1 MADERKIT
9 IEVSVDKQLQ
19 EAEER
24 LTSLQEQLKASQKA
38 VENYTKIIP
47 MSLRRDEVTRR
58 QAEKVVKEHRA
69 STKTE
74 SWTKTYPKGK
84 GDPDNVLFQRGNDE
98 KIIKLRELE
107 KKAAEVRRQVEE
119 QEKQVEALRKQREK
133 ELRASLGNKGASI
146 KLAQEREAASVQ
158 RRDSSLQK
166 RTQAERSK
174 NEAKSSVDRASE
186 KLQSTKRGKE
196 LLKRWMGYR
205 KEIQKR
211 KSLLK
216 SAKTEE
222 EKKKIREL
230 ISLTEQSKIELEEE
244 SSELSELVIAL
255 KDLKK
260 VEAEYK
266 TADEEYQRAAE
277 EARAASEEVKR
288 IISEKPVSIGS
299 AKKATP
305 SMLHVRGVVATSQ
318 NRGNGAAKRYQD
330 RQKAD
335 RALRLSWSDEGK
347 KKREAFRKG
356 IEKKYAEIQKA
367 IEGGRAPEK
376 ALEELQSYIAEQA
389 ESFSEQELSALMS
402 EDFILPLRGQLDKS
416 WDPVKKRW
424 RHNYQYL
431 DKHGKVSSE
440 LEKKFGKVYS
450 ITQLESLL
458 TGKFDEDIDAQLEK
472 YEQEYQENGFIAN
485 EADYKRLK
493 RIRASSQYGTVF
505 HQFAEDMAKEG
516 LDISDQALV
525 VHRLHQLQEQEKNSG
540 IVYSK
545 RNTSQFFTENG
556 DLKEGS
562 VAGLIRLLAGY
573 KEYME
578 NQGFGNLI
586 GSEIPVMGSIMTP
599 LGRRTIAATM
609 DQLYLAGNSFNV
621 GDLKTTYGVP
631 GEASFQL
638 SGIVHLLRAMGLPVT
653 QQGVIHASKNRGSV
667 ERYEFQRYNLEDWL
681 RLVQKG
687 VRIAEGDIPEDQKRV
702 LQQQNY
708 EKMRRMFSGRVRKQK
723 MQGKNGS
730 EWTDTLFNGLTIRE
744 MMSYGTAEE
753 KAARLQATY
762 DTLDEEQKKEFD
774 RQLYKKQKG
783 KYEEQWEEVR
793 KLVRT
798 NRSMMLAGELPSS
811 TSFGTGTFQIDGRNI
826 SAATLGGGYI
836 GDWFKIIQEAG
847 ERAVIEARAKAK
859 KEGGSLSAEDT
870 SSARNAGMR
879 KAADGLLRII
889 DDKIS
894 AIEDGRGTSWADAA
908 EEATAIRFLNSALNR
923 GDYTKNAR
931 DVEISNLLGAMVN
944 ERSHKGIANWLYE
957 QEYGD
962 IGGGAQT
969 TSREVQA
976 VRKKTREDYNKG
988 EVVLRKEL
996 SSLLDADGK
1005 FSVQSFISMLTQA
1018 AQATEG
1024 GTGSILDQEEIKKAT
1039 YGIFNIFQNFAGVMR
1054 EAFASIGRE
1063 AEIGED
1069 GMPEYFDNSVDILD
1083 TIQNFFLRVRQMF
1096 QSAGLSKEDTDS
1108 LVKKLDSTFSL
1119 DEKDWKVITQQ
1130 TSFRFTRMVAL
1141 ADYYDKV
1148 FEPGFQEVNKRLKAQ
1163 GERELTKEEYMRRAL
1178 TPEQWAQYQD
1188 SRALEKMWKDSRASG
1203 EDINTFMSRVASL
1216 SSTGE
1221 NHSREWV
1228 SFIRQLQ
1235 VAQAIAPEDFGRR
1248 MGQTGIIGNQLFD
1261 KKGEYDYSRQF
1272 ATNERNFGAARL
1284 LAGEP
1289 LDNLS
1294 YREGAADTT
1303 SEAALRIAQVDQI
1316 IAKKAQE
1323 VINAQETL
1331 AQAEEILEKYSS
1343 GIDPWTGEKISPLL
1357 NFEQLL
1363 KGAVESARAVYG
1375 KAVSDKARLESAK
1388 TNYEAVRAAR
1398 MEAGGGKRLEESEWF
1413 YSEYQKILEK
1423 RYRLKERVAS
1433 INRYGDLE
1441 HKDLVGRLQRESGED
1456 SFVSVDD
1463 AVAHRSNAELEKIN
1477 KQLRDL
1483 EDQERKL
1490 FAERKEGPLGSGYDE
1505 AFREYIL
1512 AQAAIRNDAAGG
1524 PQGDFFVHEQL
1535 IDEEIVKTVEAERER
1550 LARQEENARKKKE
1563 QERIAEETKRKKAAM
1578 QNALNGTQLLLP
1590 EKAGEDGRVKTW
1602 KAEAEVLPPP
1612 EPASAPVPHK
1622 RRKKSSVPRE
1632 WDFDE
1637 TRGDF
1642 FYKKKDG
1649 SFGGQK
1655 VSRKL
1660 LSEDQLGRVGK
1671 IAPPAGGS
1679 GGGAGGTISGG
1690 NVTISGGNITVKG
1703 SPVKVYGKPVEVRS
1717 STETNVDA
1725 KGDTTINVSGPVT
1738 MNDAGGGS
1746 PTTISLTGNVQ
1757 ILGFSAKVTGGE
1769 GERSSKGLK
1778 PKAEKPSE
1786 SSSEVR
1792 ADSSASTTAP
1802 DASASGTEGE
1812 KNNSI
1817 SSIGKLIRELDQLER
1832 SIQKFNF
1839 RIDNAEGRGTD
1850 EDQEIADRLKG
1861 ARADLEARRDAV
1873 MAEYEAE
1880 YSGLTTEAQGK
1891 ADKLF
1896 ADSKARRDASAESV
1910 RLTESTKAE
1919 EDQLKRYERLLQE
1932 RLQIEQKITSNLQ
1945 KRATSQN
1952 RNEIEHLDNALSLEQ
1967 QRLATLTAEGDQIRK
1982 NLKASGRGA
1991 AVDAADMAYAE
2002 RSEML
2007 KAETATNMHGAR
2019 NIWDIL
2025 GYDIQRSFNMIFD
2038 YGLAYRAIS
2047 GIRTAFQGVL
2057 QDIHEFDKAIT
2068 NLRIVTGDTKE
2079 ETEDLMRSYNK
2090 MADQLGVTTS
2100 AIADASNEW
2109 LRQGYSID
2117 ETNDLI
2123 EASIQLSK
2131 LGGTTAADATEK
2143 LTSALKG
2150 FKMEAAEVGDI
2161 VDKLVALDMDFA
2173 TTASNI
2179 GEALSRVS
2187 AVARQAGMDLNETA
2201 AAVTVVMD
2209 ATQADAGSVGTAF
2222 RTIMTRYMNVKAGQ
2236 FTDLETGEAD
2246 KALNDT
2252 EKVLKTLGISIRDS
2266 KMEFRDFSDVLDE
2279 LADKWI
2285 TLSSVEK
2292 SAVAVSLAGTRQ
2304 QNMFFNLM
2312 DNYDKYQEAI
2322 ETSADSAGTA
2332 EEKYEAYSE
2341 SIEYQ
2346 VERLTAAWEGFAQKL
2361 KANPV
2366 IVWLTEQAANLVE
2379 YLPNI
2384 IRMFVTLFTTINA
2397 YKIPTAFKNFFGMF
2411 TTPGKYGGKGT
2422 ASIFTSAGQAQRA
2435 AKKQREWNQQHG
2447 IASDVDRPFQTLES
2461 VGMQGNKIAR
2471 EGNKK
2476 LGFIQSVVAKIA
2488 NKFGVKTTA
2497 GEMASGVGSS
2507 GNSAES
2513 TAPGSAAS
2521 VAATAPITK
2530 NQARANAYA
2539 WSLARGTQP
2548 GVGSFKSR
2556 FGMSFFGPD
2565 APKSGI
2571 SQEEAKTIKAAL
2583 EYYRTGRTN
2592 DKEFNSLRKDSD
2604 LRLLDNGYYA
2614 TDENVG
2620 GVRYRILHSTK
2631 PKTQEDRM
2639 KEFSPYMSIFAAQD
2653 QDNIN
2658 RGRLIYKG
2666 SKYRFNKKT
2675 GEFEQVRDANG
2686 NRTFYNPVIDQ
2697 DTQGALAQARVN
2709 QQAIKKQKILGGTAA
2724 GLASGFSTAM
2734 TTEGSA
2740 GDKALAGILTGGLS
2754 TALSLT
2760 PLGPLGGMIGQVV
2773 GDLLGSVLLT
2783 IIHQDE
2789 IARQERVENSKAYL
2803 EALQGLSSTMEEVG
2817 DNITKGLEN
2826 WTAEDYE
2833 AQQEYVKEIKST
2845 LYAFDDSS
2853 TENVDEA
2860 ENSKELREAFAE
2872 ELQKL
2877 PEEIQKLITGDSE
2890 KVSSSYSDI
2899 SSALDI
2905 LASGGEGA
2913 EEINA
2918 AMMAAQYRQQAQA
2931 LWGSQEEERY
2941 QAIQQMSDNFAGYS
2955 LLSTLERVKDTEEYA
2970 AATEEE
2976 IQKFEEL
2983 QSFYENLS
2991 GDAVNAYESAQATLD
3006 QLDEEV
3012 ARNEMMSAFYSSGV
3026 ASMSSLDIGEASLE
3040 GTRLKIL
3047 KDWAKI
3053 DETIVGQDGT
3063 FTQDAIDM
3071 VNDFLR
3077 TQENFSSLFES
3088 ANLTFGEVF
3097 DANNA
3102 EKRNN
3107 IVIALQKAG
3116 YSVSNFQDV
3125 LDLASKNSE
3134 ESSNAMA
3141 IAAELLGTTVDKVID
3156 DLFNLDA
3163 SNRQSFAAAFG
3174 TSTQFI
3180 EENLGALQNLKLEDI
3195 INGLDGLNSR
3205 YEDIASIFDDI
3216 ASDLTISQANLD
3228 KIMEKYSFLM
3238 YGEDEEGNVTFSQE
3252 NILQN
3257 IVDMVVGKGSEA
3269 SLAYASGIINEA
3281 NNSTDAFEALRKKY
3295 KDNWSLLFD
3304 EDLTEEELQMLN
3316 SEDATMSTIM
3326 NSSLFQKMGDTA
3338 YKEWGKIVSQ
3348 LVGESEYMTIL
3359 QESVYEYGSRLAQ
3372 KEIDNLESIK
3382 DNLDAINET
3391 RQKELD
3397 LIKAKDKLENAKNEK
3412 QLVYRSGIG
3421 WTFESDQPAIQEA
3434 KEELDNLETE
3444 QQQDDIQYLIDQLTK
3459 AQDRLE
3465 GADTEEQLR
3474 GFKEAFE
3481 SWSTEVAEDI
3491 GKIDTDDVTS
3501 AINSMLTWFQGN
3513 FAAEDVKDLVQ
3524 NMTGNEMNDGQKEK
3538 LKEQATNVAKAY
3550 QELKAAEANVESAP
3564 ESTVQKQKAIEEYNS
3579 KLEAFNTTVSQA
3591 KNSLAAEDF
3600 SAVLGEAETSL
3611 SEKEKADLASIYTG
3625 ETHINFMD
3633 ALDNLKYIVKGSY
3646 NKDETNMN
3654 NENKIRYAA
3663 MTFTNKAL
3671 PEDQYKWFYEAK
3683 DRNWILKYGNDS
3695 NPYGGQ
3701 WERMDVVGPDVDSP
3715 GDLISLA
3722 KELGEY
3728 TIFASMDWGDEFA
3741 YYKDGKLYLIR
3752 DPRGWDKFS
3761 GNQGGQ
3767 VSYDKDKGHWENQG
3781 YNFAGNV
3788 PQNASGT
3795 KSFRG
3800 GLSYV
3805 NEAGLEGIIT
3815 PQGTLT
3821 ALPSK
3826 TGIVPA
3832 DLTSNLYHLAE
3843 VAPNLIKTLDSA
3855 SIRYPESGSTT
3866 NTTDNSTNVQ
3876 NLYASFQATED
3887 FDFDKFLVDVRGVIN
3902 NTRHTA

>member
-1 MADERKIT
+1 MANERKIT
-9 IEVSVDKQLQ
+9 IEVSVDKKLQ

-24 LTSLQEQLKASQKA
+24 LTSLQEQLKASQKT
-38 VENYTKIIP
+38 VENYTKTIP

-58 QAEKVVKEHRA
+58 QAEKIVREHKA

-84 GDPDNVLFQRGNDE
+84 GDPDNALFQRGNDE

-107 KKAAEVRRQVEE
+107 KEATKIQRQVEE

-133 ELRASLGNKGASI
+133 ELRVSLGNRGANI
-146 KLAQEREAASVQ
+146 QLARERESTSIQ

-166 RTQAERSK
+166 RTQVERSK

-186 KLQSTKRGKE
+186 KLQSTRRGKE
-196 LLKRWMGYR
+196 LLKQWMDYR
-205 KEIQKR
+205 KEIQER

-230 ISLTEQSKIELEEE
+230 INLTEQSKKELEKE

-255 KDLKK
+255 QGLKK

-266 TADEEYQRAAE
+266 TADKEYQRAAE

-288 IISEKPVSIGS
+288 ITSEKPVSIGP

-305 SMLHVRGVVATSQ
+305 SMLYARGVVATSQ

-330 RQKAD
+330 RQKAN
-335 RALRLSWSDEGK
+335 RALRLSRSDEGK
-347 KKREAFRKG
+347 KKREAFRKR
-356 IEKKYAEIQKA
+356 IDEKYKEIQKA
-367 IEGGRAPEK
+367 IDGGRAPEK
-376 ALEELQSYIAEQA
+376 VLEELQSYIAEQV
-389 ESFSEQELSALMS
+389 EGFSEQELSSLMS

-431 DKHGKVSSE
+431 DKHGKVSPK

-472 YEQEYQENGFIAN
+472 YEQEYQKNGMVAN
-485 EADYKRLK
+485 KEDYDRLK

-505 HQFAEDMAKEG
+505 HQFAEDMGKEG
-516 LDISDQALV
+516 LDIGDQALV
-525 VHRLHQLQEQEKNSG
+525 LHRLQQMREQEVKSG
-540 IVYSK
+540 ISYSK
-545 RNTSQFFTENG
+545 QNTSQFFTEKG
-556 DLKEGS
+556 EIKEGK
-562 VAGLIRLLAGY
+562 VKELIRLLSNY
-573 KEYME
+573 KDYME

-638 SGIVHLLRAMGLPVT
+638 SGIAHLLGAMGLPIA
-653 QQGVIHASKNRGSV
+653 QQGVIHASKRRGSV
-667 ERYEFQRYNLEDWL
+667 EKYDFQRYNLEDWL
-681 RLVQKG
+681 RLVREG
-687 VRIAEGDIPEDQKRV
+687 VRIAEGDIPENQKGA
-702 LQQQNY
+702 LQQRNY
-708 EKMRRMFSGRVRKQK
+708 EEMRRKFSGKVRKQK
-723 MQGKNGS
+723 TQSENGS
-730 EWTDTLFNGLTIRE
+730 EWIDTLFNGLTIKE
-744 MMSYGTAEE
+744 MMGYGTAEE

-762 DTLDEEQKKEFD
+762 DTLNEEQKKEFD
-774 RQLYKKQKG
+774 RLLYKKQKG

-793 KLVRT
+793 KLVKT

-836 GDWFKIIQEAG
+836 GDWFRIIQEAG

-859 KEGGSLSAEDT
+859 KEGGSLSAEGT
-870 SSARNAGMR
+870 NSARNAGMR

-931 DVEISNLLGAMVN
+931 DVEISNLLGAIVDK
-944 ERSHKGIANWLYE
+944 RSHKGIANWLYE

-969 TSREVQA
+969 TSREAQA
-976 VRKKTREDYNKG
+976 VRKKTRENYNKG
-988 EVVLRKEL
+988 EVALRKEL

-1005 FSVQSFISMLTQA
+1005 FSVQSFISTLTRA
-1018 AQATEG
+1018 SQATEG

-1054 EAFASIGRE
+1054 EAFASMGRE

-1148 FEPGFQEVNKRLKAQ
+1148 FEPGFQEVNKRLKVQ

-1228 SFIRQLQ
+1228 SFIRRLQ
-1235 VAQAIAPEDFGRR
+1235 VAQTIAPEDFGRR

-1261 KKGEYDYSRQF
+1261 KKGGYDYSRQF

-1331 AQAEEILEKYSS
+1331 ARAEENLEKYKN
-1343 GIDPWTGEKISPLL
+1343 GIDPWTGEKTSVLPRVA
-1357 NFEQLL
+1357 EQLE
-1363 KGAVESARAVYG
+1363 KAVESARDTYG

-1388 TNYEAVRAAR
+1388 TNYEAVRVAR
-1398 MEAGGGKRLEESEWF
+1398 IEAGGGNRLEESEGF
-1413 YSEYQKILEK
+1413 YSEYQKILEN
-1423 RYRLKERVAS
+1423 RYRLRERVAS
-1433 INRYGDLE
+1433 INQYGDLE
-1441 HKDLVGRLQRESGED
+1441 HKDLIGRLQGESGED

-1463 AVAHRSNAELEKIN
+1463 AVAHRSNAEVEKIN

-1490 FAERKEGPLGSGYDE
+1490 FAGRKEGPLGSGYDK
-1505 AFREYIL
+1505 AFREYVL

-1535 IDEEIVKTVEAERER
+1535 IDEEIVKTAEAERER
-1550 LARQEENARKKKE
+1550 LARQEENARKKAE

-1590 EKAGEDGRVKTW
+1590 EKAGEDGRAKTW

-1612 EPASAPVPHK
+1612 ESAPAPVPPE
-1622 RRKKSSVPRE
+1622 RRKKPSVPRE

-1660 LSEDQLGRVGK
+1660 LNEDQLGRVGK
-1671 IAPPAGGS
+1671 IAPPTGGS
-1679 GGGAGGTISGG
+1679 GGGTGGTISGG

-1703 SPVKVYGKPVEVRS
+1703 SPVKVYGKPVEVRN

-1725 KGDTTINVSGPVT
+1725 KGDTTINVSGPIT

-1757 ILGFSAKVTGGE
+1757 ILGFSAEVTGGE
-1769 GERSSKGLK
+1769 GKRSSGRSRRKEGTS
-1778 PKAEKPSE
+1778 AEG
-1786 SSSEVR
+1786 SSDVTTD
-1792 ADSSASTTAP
+1792 DSSASTMTP
-1802 DASASGTEGE
+1802 DTSTSGKEGE

-1817 SSIGKLIRELDQLER
+1817 SSIGRLIRELDQLER

-1873 MAEYEAE
+1873 MAEYEVE

-1891 ADKLF
+1891 ADKLL

-1952 RNEIEHLDNALSLEQ
+1952 RNEIEHLDNALSLER

-2007 KAETATNMHGAR
+2007 KAETSTNMHGAR

-2047 GIRTAFQGVL
+2047 GIRMAFQGVL
-2057 QDIHEFDKAIT
+2057 QDINEFDKAIT

-2109 LRQGYSID
+2109 LRQGYSIN

-2143 LTSALKG
+2143 LTAVLKG
-2150 FKMEAAEVGDI
+2150 FKMEASEVSDI
-2161 VDKLVALDMDFA
+2161 VDRLVSLDMDFA

-2209 ATQADAGSVGTAF
+2209 ATQSDAGSVGTAF

-2236 FTDLETGEAD
+2236 FTDLETGETD
-2246 KALNDT
+2246 ESLNDT

-2279 LADKWI
+2279 LADKWV

-2332 EEKYEAYSE
+2332 EEKYKAYSE

-2366 IVWLTEQAANLVE
+2366 IIWLTEQAANLVE

-2397 YKIPTAFKNFFGMF
+2397 YKIPTALQNFFGMF
-2411 TTPGKYGGKGT
+2411 TAPTKYGGKGT
-2422 ASIFTSAGQAQRA
+2422 ASIFTNAGQAQRA
-2435 AKKQREWNQQHG
+2435 VKKQGEWNQQHG
-2447 IASDVDRPFQTLES
+2447 IASDANRPFQTLEN
-2461 VGMQGNKIAR
+2461 VNIQGNKISE
-2471 EGNKK
+2471 EGNRK
-2476 LGFIQSVVAKIA
+2476 LGFIQSIVAKIA
-2488 NKFGVKTTA
+2488 NKFGVQTTA
-2497 GEMASGVGSS
+2497 GEAMSGAGGS
-2507 GNSAES
+2507 GNSS
-2513 TAPGSAAS
+2513 QSKAPGGAAS
-2521 VAATAPITK
+2521 VVASIPVAQ
-2530 NQARANAYA
+2530 NQKRANAYA
-2539 WSLARGTQP
+2539 WSLARGTGAGIP
-2548 GVGSFKSR
+2548 NLKSK

-2565 APKSGI
+2565 ALLSGI
-2571 SQEEAKTIKAAL
+2571 SQEESQKIKNAL
-2583 EYYRTGRTN
+2583 GYYRTGKVSDPN
-2592 DKEFNSLRKDSD
+2592 FNNVTDVHMTKSGKWSFKDASGK
-2604 LRLLDNGYYA
+2604 R
-2614 TDENVG
+2614 
-2620 GVRYRILHSTK
+2620 RYSTK
-2631 PKTQEDRM
+2631 KPTTAEDYY
-2639 KEFSPYMSIFAAQD
+2639 SPYLDVFAGQD
-2653 QDNIN
+2653 QENIN

-2666 SKYRFNKKT
+2666 QGYEYDKKSGNFFAYERDKKGRKYRIYRPVDDETRAALTQAKINKS
-2675 GEFEQVRDANG
+2675 
-2686 NRTFYNPVIDQ
+2686 
-2697 DTQGALAQARVN
+2697 
-2709 QQAIKKQKILGGTAA
+2709 AITKQKVVGGAAA
-2724 GLASGFSTAM
+2724 GLMAGLSTAM

-2740 GDKALAGILTGGLS
+2740 GDKAIAGLITGGLS
-2754 TALSLT
+2754 AAGMAIG
-2760 PLGPLGGMIGQVV
+2760 GPIGGMIGQVI
-2773 GDLLGSVLLT
+2773 GD
-2783 IIHQDE
+2783 IIGPLILDWIHADE
-2789 IARQERVENSKAYL
+2789 IARKERVENSKAYL
-2803 EALQGLSSTMEEVG
+2803 EALQGLSSTMEKVG

-2833 AQQEYVKEIKST
+2833 AQQEHVKEIKST

-2853 TENVDEA
+2853 TENVNEA
-2860 ENSKELREAFAE
+2860 ANAKELREAFAE

-2877 PEEIQKLITGDSE
+2877 PVEIQKLITGDFE
-2890 KVSSSYSDI
+2890 KVSSSYADI

-2918 AMMAAQYRQQAQA
+2918 ALMAAQYRQQAQA

-2941 QAIQQMSDNFAGYS
+2941 QAIQQMSDNYVYHGI
-2955 LLSTLERVKDTEEYA
+2955 LSHREEFENSDEYKALTEKEKEEYYK
-2970 AATEEE
+2970 TT
-2976 IQKFEEL
+2976 
-2983 QSFYENLS
+2983 NLYKTFF
-2991 GDAVNAYESAQATLD
+2991 GNKANEYESAQAVLD

-3012 ARNEMMSAFYSSGV
+3012 AQNNMMSAFYSSGV
-3026 ASMSSLDIGEASLE
+3026 SQMSSLDIGEASLE

-3047 KDWAKI
+3047 KDWAEI
-3053 DETIVGQDGT
+3053 DKSIVNHDGT

-3077 TQENFSSLFES
+3077 TQENFSSLFDS
-3088 ANLTFGEVF
+3088 SNLTFGEVF
-3097 DANNA
+3097 DVNN
-3102 EKRNN
+3102 ETKRDS
-3107 IVIALQKAG
+3107 VVAALQEAG
-3116 YSVSNFQDV
+3116 VKGVYDFQDV
-3125 LDLASKNSE
+3125 LDLASKNTE
-3134 ESSNAMA
+3134 ESAEAMK
-3141 IAAELLGTTVDKVID
+3141 IAAKTLGVGVDEVVD
-3156 DLFNLDA
+3156 DLFNLEA

-3216 ASDLTISQANLD
+3216 ASDLTLTQESLD
-3228 KIMEKYSFLM
+3228 TIMENYSFLM
-3238 YGEDEEGNVTFSQE
+3238 YGTDEEGNVTYSQS
-3252 NILQN
+3252 NVLPN
-3257 IVDMVVGKGSEA
+3257 IVDMVVGKDSEA
-3269 SLAYASGIINEA
+3269 SLAYASAILNDA
-3281 NNSTDAFEALRKKY
+3281 NNSTAAFEVLRKQY
-3295 KDNWSLLFD
+3295 GNNWSQLFG
-3304 EDLTEEELQMLN
+3304 ENLTEEELQILN
-3316 SEDATMSTIM
+3316 SEDTTMESVM
-3326 NSSLFQKMGDTA
+3326 SSSLFQKMGDDA
-3338 YKEWGKIVSQ
+3338 YSAWGKIVSQ
-3348 LVGESEYMTIL
+3348 MVGESEYMTML
-3359 QESVYEYGSRLAQ
+3359 QEAVYEYGSHLAQ

-3412 QLVYRSGIG
+3412 QLVYRQGKFYARDNYIG
-3421 WTFESDQPAIQEA
+3421 
-3434 KEELDNLETE
+3434 
-3444 QQQDDIQYLIDQLTK
+3444 
-3459 AQDRLE
+3459 
-3465 GADTEEQLR
+3465 
-3474 GFKEAFE
+3474 
-3481 SWSTEVAEDI
+3481 
-3491 GKIDTDDVTS
+3491 
-3501 AINSMLTWFQGN
+3501 
-3513 FAAEDVKDLVQ
+3513 
-3524 NMTGNEMNDGQKEK
+3524 
-3538 LKEQATNVAKAY
+3538 
-3550 QELKAAEANVESAP
+3550 
-3564 ESTVQKQKAIEEYNS
+3564 
-3579 KLEAFNTTVSQA
+3579 
-3591 KNSLAAEDF
+3591 
-3600 SAVLGEAETSL
+3600 
-3611 SEKEKADLASIYTG
+3611 
-3625 ETHINFMD
+3625 
-3633 ALDNLKYIVKGSY
+3633 
-3646 NKDETNMN
+3646 
-3654 NENKIRYAA
+3654 
-3663 MTFTNKAL
+3663 
-3671 PEDQYKWFYEAK
+3671 
-3683 DRNWILKYGNDS
+3683 
-3695 NPYGGQ
+3695 
-3701 WERMDVVGPDVDSP
+3701 
-3715 GDLISLA
+3715 
-3722 KELGEY
+3722 
-3728 TIFASMDWGDEFA
+3728 
-3741 YYKDGKLYLIR
+3741 
-3752 DPRGWDKFS
+3752 
-3761 GNQGGQ
+3761 
-3767 VSYDKDKGHWENQG
+3767 
-3781 YNFAGNV
+3781 
-3788 PQNASGT
+3788 
-3795 KSFRG
+3795 
-3800 GLSYV
+3800 
-3805 NEAGLEGIIT
+3805 
-3815 PQGTLT
+3815 
-3821 ALPSK
+3821 
-3826 TGIVPA
+3826 
-3832 DLTSNLYHLAE
+3832 
-3843 VAPNLIKTLDSA
+3843 
-3855 SIRYPESGSTT
+3855 
-3866 NTTDNSTNVQ
+3866 
-3876 NLYASFQATED
+3876 
-3887 FDFDKFLVDVRGVIN
+3887 
-3902 NTRHTA
+3902 

>member
-9 IEVSVDKQLQ
+9 IEVSVDKKLQ

-24 LTSLQEQLKASQKA
+24 LTSLQEQLKASQKT
-38 VENYTKIIP
+38 VENYTKTIP

-58 QAEKVVKEHRA
+58 QAEKIVREHKA

-84 GDPDNVLFQRGNDE
+84 GDPDNALFQRGNDE

-107 KKAAEVRRQVEE
+107 KEATKIQRQVEE

-133 ELRASLGNKGASI
+133 ELRVSLGNRGANI
-146 KLAQEREAASVQ
+146 QLARERESTSIQ

-166 RTQAERSK
+166 RTQVERSK

-186 KLQSTKRGKE
+186 KLQSTRRGKE
-196 LLKRWMGYR
+196 LLKQWMDYR
-205 KEIQKR
+205 KETQER

-230 ISLTEQSKIELEEE
+230 INLTEQSKKELEKE

-255 KDLKK
+255 QGLKK

-266 TADEEYQRAAE
+266 TADKEYQRAAE

-288 IISEKPVSIGS
+288 ITSEKPVSIGP

-305 SMLHVRGVVATSQ
+305 SMLYARGVVATSQ

-330 RQKAD
+330 RQKAN
-335 RALRLSWSDEGK
+335 RTLRLSRSDEGK
-347 KKREAFRKG
+347 KKQEAFRKR
-356 IEKKYAEIQKA
+356 IDEKYKEIQKA
-367 IEGGRAPEK
+367 IDGGRAPEK
-376 ALEELQSYIAEQA
+376 VLEELQSYIAEQV
-389 ESFSEQELSALMS
+389 EGFSEQELSSLMS

-431 DKHGKVSSE
+431 DKHGKVSPK

-472 YEQEYQENGFIAN
+472 YEQEYQKNGMVTN
-485 EADYKRLK
+485 KEDYDRLK

-505 HQFAEDMAKEG
+505 HQFAEDMGKER
-516 LDISDQALV
+516 LDIGDQALV
-525 VHRLHQLQEQEKNSG
+525 LHRLQQMREQEVKSG
-540 IVYSK
+540 ISYSK
-545 RNTSQFFTENG
+545 QNTSQFFTEKG
-556 DLKEGS
+556 EIKEGK
-562 VAGLIRLLAGY
+562 VKELIRLLSNY
-573 KEYME
+573 KDYME

-653 QQGVIHASKNRGSV
+653 QQGVIHASKRRGSV
-667 ERYEFQRYNLEDWL
+667 ERYEFQKYNLEDWL

-702 LQQQNY
+702 LQQKNY
-708 EKMRRMFSGRVRKQK
+708 EKMRRMFSGKVRKQK
-723 MQGKNGS
+723 MQSENGS
-730 EWTDTLFNGLTIRE
+730 EWTDTLFNGLTIKE

-774 RQLYKKQKG
+774 RQLHKKQKG

-793 KLVRT
+793 KLVKT

-811 TSFGTGTFQIDGRNI
+811 TSFETGTFQIDGRNI
-826 SAATLGGGYI
+826 SAVTLGGGYI
-836 GDWFKIIQEAG
+836 GDWFRIIQEAG

-859 KEGGSLSAEDT
+859 KEGGSLSAEGT
-870 SSARNAGMR
+870 NSARNAGMR

-931 DVEISNLLGAMVN
+931 DVEISNLLGAIVDK
-944 ERSHKGIANWLYE
+944 RSHKGIANWLYE

-969 TSREVQA
+969 ASREAQA
-976 VRKKTREDYNKG
+976 VRKKTRENYNKG
-988 EVVLRKEL
+988 EVALRKEL

-1005 FSVQSFISMLTQA
+1005 FSVQSFISTLTQA
-1018 AQATEG
+1018 SQATEG

-1054 EAFASIGRE
+1054 EAFASMGRE

-1108 LVKKLDSTFSL
+1108 LVKKLDSIFSL

-1148 FEPGFQEVNKRLKAQ
+1148 FEPGFQEVNKRLKVQ

-1235 VAQAIAPEDFGRR
+1235 VAQTIAPEDFGRR

-1261 KKGEYDYSRQF
+1261 KKGGYDYSRQF

-1331 AQAEEILEKYSS
+1331 ARAEENLEKYKN
-1343 GIDPWTGEKISPLL
+1343 GIDPWTGEKTSVLPRVA
-1357 NFEQLL
+1357 EQLE
-1363 KGAVESARAVYG
+1363 KAVESARDTYG

-1388 TNYEAVRAAR
+1388 TNYEAVRVAR
-1398 MEAGGGKRLEESEWF
+1398 IEAGGGNRLEESEGF
-1413 YSEYQKILEK
+1413 YSEYQKILEN
-1423 RYRLKERVAS
+1423 RYRLRERVAS
-1433 INRYGDLE
+1433 INQYGDLE
-1441 HKDLVGRLQRESGED
+1441 HKDLIGRLQGESGED

-1463 AVAHRSNAELEKIN
+1463 AVAHRSNAEVEKIN

-1490 FAERKEGPLGSGYDE
+1490 FAGRKEGPLGSGYDK
-1505 AFREYIL
+1505 AFREYVL

-1535 IDEEIVKTVEAERER
+1535 IDEEIVKTAEAERER
-1550 LARQEENARKKKE
+1550 LARQEENARKKAE

-1590 EKAGEDGRVKTW
+1590 EKAGEDGRAKTW
-1602 KAEAEVLPPP
+1602 KAEAEVLSPP
-1612 EPASAPVPHK
+1612 ESAPASVSPK
-1622 RRKKSSVPRE
+1622 RRKKSSVSRE

-1671 IAPPAGGS
+1671 IAPPTGGS

-1703 SPVKVYGKPVEVRS
+1703 SPVKVYGKPVEVRN

-1757 ILGFSAKVTGGE
+1757 ILGFSAEVTGGE
-1769 GERSSKGLK
+1769 GKRSSGRSRRKEGTS
-1778 PKAEKPSE
+1778 AEG
-1786 SSSEVR
+1786 SSDVTTD
-1792 ADSSASTTAP
+1792 DSSASTTTP
-1802 DASASGTEGE
+1802 DTSTSGKEGE

-1817 SSIGKLIRELDQLER
+1817 SSIGRLIRELDQLER

-1952 RNEIEHLDNALSLEQ
+1952 RNEIEHLDNALSLER

-2007 KAETATNMHGAR
+2007 KAETSTNMHGAR

-2047 GIRTAFQGVL
+2047 GIRMAFQGVL
-2057 QDIHEFDKAIT
+2057 QDINEFDKAIT

-2109 LRQGYSID
+2109 LRQGYSIN

-2143 LTSALKG
+2143 LTAVLKG
-2150 FKMEAAEVGDI
+2150 FKMEASEVSDI
-2161 VDKLVALDMDFA
+2161 VDKLVSLDMDFA

-2209 ATQADAGSVGTAF
+2209 ATQSDAGSVGTAF

-2236 FTDLETGEAD
+2236 FTDLETGETD
-2246 KALNDT
+2246 ESLNDT

-2279 LADKWI
+2279 LADKWV

-2332 EEKYEAYSE
+2332 EEKYKAYSE

-2397 YKIPTAFKNFFGMF
+2397 YKIPTALQNFFGMF
-2411 TTPGKYGGKGT
+2411 TTPGKYDGKGT

-2435 AKKQREWNQQHG
+2435 AKKQGEWNQQHG

-2461 VGMQGNKIAR
+2461 VSMQGNKIAQ
-2471 EGNKK
+2471 EGNQK

-2548 GVGSFKSR
+2548 GIGSFKSE

-2565 APKSGI
+2565 ALISGI
-2571 SQEEAKTIKAAL
+2571 SQEEAQKIENAL
-2583 EYYRTGRTN
+2583 VYYRTGKVSDPN
-2592 DKEFNSLRKDSD
+2592 FNNVTDVHMTKSGKWSFKDVSGK
-2604 LRLLDNGYYA
+2604 R
-2614 TDENVG
+2614 
-2620 GVRYRILHSTK
+2620 RYSTK
-2631 PKTQEDRM
+2631 KPTTAEDYY
-2639 KEFSPYMSIFAAQD
+2639 SPYLDVFAGQD
-2653 QDNIN
+2653 QENIN

-2666 SKYRFNKKT
+2666 QRYEYDKKSENFFAYERDRKGRKYRIYRPVDDETRAALTQAKINKS
-2675 GEFEQVRDANG
+2675 
-2686 NRTFYNPVIDQ
+2686 
-2697 DTQGALAQARVN
+2697 
-2709 QQAIKKQKILGGTAA
+2709 AITKQKVIGGTAT
-2724 GLASGFSTAM
+2724 GLMSGLSTAM
-2734 TTEGSA
+2734 TTEGSV
-2740 GDKALAGILTGGLS
+2740 GDKVIAGVITGGLAGVG
-2754 TALSLT
+2754 TAIA
-2760 PLGPLGGMIGQVV
+2760 GPIGGMIGQVL
-2773 GDLLGSVLLT
+2773 GD
-2783 IIHQDE
+2783 IISPLILNWIHADE
-2789 IARQERVENSKAYL
+2789 IARAERVENAKAQL
-2803 EALQGLSSTMEEVG
+2803 EALEGLSSTMEKVG

-2826 WTAEDYE
+2826 WTAEDYT
-2833 AQQEYVKEIKST
+2833 AQQEYVKEIKSN
-2845 LYAFDDSS
+2845 LYAMDDSE
-2853 TENVDEA
+2853 TENVNEA
-2860 ENSKELREAFAE
+2860 ENAREIREAIVKEL
-2872 ELQKL
+2872 QTL
-2877 PEEIQKLITGDSE
+2877 PEDIRKLISKTDNGE
-2890 KVSSSYSDI
+2890 ITNSYSDI

-2918 AMMAAQYRQQAQA
+2918 ALMAAQYRQQAQA
-2931 LWGSQEEERY
+2931 LWESQEEERY
-2941 QAIQQMSDNFAGYS
+2941 QAIQTMSKNFG
-2955 LLSTLERVKDTEEYA
+2955 LLQGESQS
-2970 AATEEE
+2970 EE
-2976 IQKFEEL
+2976 IWQEKDVWMGKLLKKTYRVEESR
-2983 QSFYENLS
+2983 QEYE
-2991 GDAVNAYESAQATLD
+2991 EAQAILD
-3006 QLDEEV
+3006 DLDREV
-3012 ARNEMMSAFYSSGV
+3012 AQQNMMASFYSSGV
-3026 ASMSSLDIGEASLE
+3026 SQMSSLDIGEASLE

-3047 KDWAKI
+3047 KDWAEI
-3053 DETIVGQDGT
+3053 DASIMKQDGS
-3063 FTQDAIDM
+3063 FAQDAIDM
-3071 VNDFLR
+3071 VDDYLR
-3077 TQENFSSLFES
+3077 TQENFASLFDS
-3088 ANLTFGEVF
+3088 SNLTFGEVF
-3097 DANNA
+3097 DADNA
-3102 EKRNN
+3102 NKRSN
-3107 IVIALQKAG
+3107 VITTLQDAG
-3116 YSVSNFQDV
+3116 YAVSDFQDV
-3125 LDLASKNSE
+3125 LDLASQNTE
-3134 ESSNAMA
+3134 ESSEAMK
-3141 IAAELLGTTVDKVID
+3141 IAANTLGTTVEKVID
-3156 DLFNLDA
+3156 DLFNLEA

-3195 INGLDGLNSR
+3195 INGLEGLNTR

-3216 ASDLTISQANLD
+3216 ASDLTLTQESLD
-3228 KIMEKYSFLM
+3228 TIMENYSFLM
-3238 YGEDEEGNVTFSQE
+3238 YGTDEEGNVTYSQS
-3252 NILQN
+3252 NVLPN
-3257 IVDMVVGKGSEA
+3257 IVDMVVGKDSEA
-3269 SLAYASGIINEA
+3269 SLAYASAILNDA
-3281 NNSTDAFEALRKKY
+3281 NNSTAAFEVLRKQY
-3295 KDNWSLLFD
+3295 GNNWSQLFG
-3304 EDLTEEELQMLN
+3304 ENLTEEELQILN
-3316 SEDATMSTIM
+3316 SEDTTMESVM
-3326 NSSLFQKMGDTA
+3326 SSSLFQKMGDDVYSA
-3338 YKEWGKIVSQ
+3338 WGKIVSQ
-3348 LVGESEYMTIL
+3348 MVGESEYMTML
-3359 QESVYEYGSRLAQ
+3359 QEAVYEYGSHLAQ

-3397 LIKAKDKLENAKNEK
+3397 LIKAKDKLENAKDEK
-3412 QLVYRSGIG
+3412 QLVYRAGIG
-3421 WTFESDQPAIQEA
+3421 WAYQSDQTAIQEA
-3434 KEELDNLETE
+3434 KEELDELEVE
-3444 QQQDDIQYLIDQLTK
+3444 QEQDNIQYLIDQITK
-3459 AQDRLE
+3459 SQELLDNSE
-3465 GADTEEQLR
+3465 IEEELR
-3474 GFKEAFE
+3474 GFKAAFDA
-3481 SWSTEVAEDI
+3481 WRAEVAVDI
-3491 GKIDTDDVTS
+3491 GKINTESIKS
-3501 AINSMLTWFQGN
+3501 AVDSLRTWFEENKPLEVVQDTV
-3513 FAAEDVKDLVQ
+3513 ED
-3524 NMTGNEMNDGQKEK
+3524 MTGNEMEEGKKEG
-3538 LKEQATNVAKAY
+3538 LKEQVLNVAQAY
-3550 QELKAAEANVESAP
+3550 QELQEAEDKVYNAPDNSVE
-3564 ESTVQKQKAIEEYNS
+3564 KQHAIEAYNEKLGQLNTAIS
-3579 KLEAFNTTVSQA
+3579 TAKSEGLEAG
-3591 KNSLAAEDF
+3591 DF
-3600 SAVLGEAETSL
+3600 SSVLSESGTSL
-3611 SEKEKADLASIYTG
+3611 TPVG
-3625 ETHINFMD
+3625 QD
-3633 ALDNLKYIVKGSY
+3633 ALADIYSGKTHLDAMDDLTLFKYLIQGAYGNQTDISSSKY
-3646 NKDETNMN
+3646 TQK
-3654 NENKIRYAA
+3654 YAA
-3663 MTFTNKAL
+3663 MTFTNEPIPL
-3671 PEDQYKWFYEAK
+3671 DQYKWFYERK
-3683 DRNWILKYGNDS
+3683 DKSFVLPYGDDS
-3695 NPYGGQ
+3695 NPYGESWQ
-3701 WERMDVVGPDVDSP
+3701 RMDAIGSDVDSP
-3715 GDLISLA
+3715 EDLISFA
-3722 KELGEY
+3722 KTQGDY
-3728 TIFASMDWGDEFA
+3728 TVFASMDWGDEFV

-3752 DPRGWDKFS
+3752 DPDGGDKFS
-3761 GNQGGQ
+3761 WANGTFQNF
-3767 VSYDKDKGHWENQG
+3767 ENEITDDLKAG
-3781 YNFAGNV
+3781 YNLAGHIDS
-3788 PQNASGT
+3788 NASGT
-3795 KSFRG
+3795 KSFHG
-3800 GLSYV
+3800 GLSYI

-3855 SIRYPESGSTT
+3855 SIHYPESGSTT

-3876 NLYASFQATED
+3876 NLYASFQATEN

>member
-24 LTSLQEQLKASQKA
+24 LTSLQKQLKVSQEA
-38 VENYTKIIP
+38 VENLTKTIP

-74 SWTKTYPKGK
+74 SWIKTYPKGR

-98 KIIKLRELE
+98 RIIKLGELE
-107 KKAAEVRRQVEE
+107 REMAEVRRQVKE

-133 ELRASLGNKGASI
+133 ELRASLGNRGASI
-146 KLAQEREAASVQ
+146 QLAQEREAASVQ

-230 ISLTEQSKIELEEE
+230 IRLTEQSKKELEEE

-255 KDLKK
+255 QDLKK

-305 SMLHVRGVVATSQ
+305 SMLHARGVVATSQ
-318 NRGNGAAKRYQD
+318 NRRNGAAKRYQD
-330 RQKAD
+330 RQKAG
-335 RALRLSWSDEGK
+335 RALMLSRSDEGK

-367 IEGGRAPEK
+367 IEGGGAPEK

-389 ESFSEQELSALMS
+389 ESFSEQELSSLMS

-472 YEQEYQENGFIAN
+472 YEQEYQKNGFVAN
-485 EADYKRLK
+485 EADYRRLK

-525 VHRLHQLQEQEKNSG
+525 VHRLRQLQEQEKNNG

-545 RNTSQFFTENG
+545 RNTSQFFTEKG

-578 NQGFGNLI
+578 NQGLGNLI
-586 GSEIPVMGSIMTP
+586 GSEVPVMGSVMTP

-609 DQLYLAGNSFNV
+609 DQLYLAQTEHGSAYNI
-621 GDLKTTYGVP
+621 GDLKTNYGVP

-638 SGIVHLLRAMGLPVT
+638 SGIAQLLMAMGIPVEK
-653 QQGVIHASKNRGSV
+653 QNVIHGSKRRGTV
-667 ERYEFQRYNLEDWL
+667 EGYEFQRYNLKDWIH
-681 RLVQKG
+681 LVQEG
-687 VRIAEGDIPEDQKRV
+687 VRIAEGDVSEEEKKAIQRR
-702 LQQQNY
+702 NY
-708 EKMRRMFSGRVRKQK
+708 EEMRRKFSGKVRKQK
-723 MQGKNGS
+723 MQGENGS

-826 SAATLGGGYI
+826 SAATLGGSYI
-836 GDWFKIIQEAG
+836 GDWFRIIQEAG

-859 KEGGSLSAEDT
+859 KEGRPLSAEDT

-931 DVEISNLLGAMVN
+931 DVEISNLLGAMVG

-962 IGGGAQT
+962 IGGGAQAA
-969 TSREVQA
+969 SKEVQA

-988 EVVLRKEL
+988 EAALRKEL
-996 SSLLDADGK
+996 GSLLDADGK

-1054 EAFASIGRE
+1054 EAFASMGRE

-1228 SFIRQLQ
+1228 SFVRQLQ

-1261 KKGEYDYSRQF
+1261 RKGEYDYSRQF

-1303 SEAALRIAQVDQI
+1303 SEAALRIAQADQI

-1323 VINAQETL
+1323 VINAQKILT
-1331 AQAEEILEKYSS
+1331 QAEEILKKYSS
-1343 GIDPWTGEKISPLL
+1343 GIDPWTGEKISPLK
-1357 NFEQLL
+1357 NVVKQLERN
-1363 KGAVESARAVYG
+1363 VESAHAAYG
-1375 KAVSDKARLESAK
+1375 RAVSDKARLEAAK

-1398 MEAGGGKRLEESEWF
+1398 IEAGGGKRLEESEGF
-1413 YSEYQKILEK
+1413 YSEYQKILEN

-1490 FAERKEGPLGSGYDE
+1490 FAGRKEGPLGSGYDE

-1512 AQAAIRNDAAGG
+1512 AQAAIRNDAVGG

-1535 IDEEIVKTVEAERER
+1535 IDEEIVKTVKAERER
-1550 LARQEENARKKKE
+1550 LARQEENARKKAE
-1563 QERIAEETKRKKAAM
+1563 RERIAEETKRKKAAM

-1612 EPASAPVPHK
+1612 EPAPAPVPHK

-1769 GERSSKGLK
+1769 GERSSERSK
-1778 PKAEKPSE
+1778 PKEGASAE
-1786 SSSEVR
+1786 SSSDVR
-1792 ADSSASTTAP
+1792 ADDSSASTTAP

-1817 SSIGKLIRELDQLER
+1817 SSIGRLIRELDQLER

-2057 QDIHEFDKAIT
+2057 QDINEFDKAIT

-2143 LTSALKG
+2143 LTAVLKG

-2161 VDKLVALDMDFA
+2161 VDKLVSLDMDFA

-2279 LADKWI
+2279 LADKWVA
-2285 TLSSVEK
+2285 LSSVEK

-2411 TTPGKYGGKGT
+2411 TAPGKYGGKET

-2461 VGMQGNKIAR
+2461 VSMQGNKIAQ

-2521 VAATAPITK
+2521 VAATVPITK

-2548 GVGSFKSR
+2548 GIGSFKSE

-2565 APKSGI
+2565 APISGI
-2571 SQEEAKTIKAAL
+2571 SQEEARKIENAL
-2583 EYYRTGRTN
+2583 GYYRTGKIN
-2592 DKEFNSLRKDSD
+2592 DSGFSNVSDVHMTKSGKWSFKDASGK
-2604 LRLLDNGYYA
+2604 R
-2614 TDENVG
+2614 
-2620 GVRYRILHSTK
+2620 RYSTK
-2631 PKTQEDRM
+2631 KPTTAEDYY
-2639 KEFSPYMSIFAAQD
+2639 SPYLDVFAAQD

-2658 RGRLIYKG
+2658 RGKLIYKG
-2666 SKYRFNKKT
+2666 KKYRFNRKT
-2675 GEFEQVRDANG
+2675 GSFEEKVGGGYQTPSEPLG
-2686 NRTFYNPVIDQ
+2686 Q
-2697 DTQGALAQARVN
+2697 ETQAALTQAQVN
-2709 QQAIKKQKILGGTAA
+2709 QQAIRKQKILGSAA
-2724 GLASGFSTAM
+2724 TGLASGFSTAM

-2740 GDKALAGILTGGLS
+2740 GDKALAGVITGGLS
-2754 TALSLT
+2754 AALSMT
-2760 PLGPLGGMIGQVV
+2760 PLGPLGGIIGQVV
-2773 GDLLGSVLLT
+2773 GD
-2783 IIHQDE
+2783 IIGPLILNWIHADE

-2941 QAIQQMSDNFAGYS
+2941 QAIQD
-2955 LLSTLERVKDTEEYA
+2955 LSEGHEAYNYINSVESIFETEEWAALDEDIRNLYEDSYKRTVEKNDYESKA
-2970 AATEEE
+2970 AAYEE
-2976 IQKFEEL
+2976 
-2983 QSFYENLS
+2983 
-2991 GDAVNAYESAQATLD
+2991 AQAILA

-3053 DETIVGQDGT
+3053 DETIMGQDGT

-3304 EDLTEEELQMLN
+3304 GDLTEEELQMLN
-3316 SEDATMSTIM
+3316 SEDATMSSIM

-3338 YKEWGKIVSQ
+3338 YEEWGKIVSQ

-3421 WTFESDQPAIQEA
+3421 WAYESDQTAVQEA

-3459 AQDRLE
+3459 DQNRLE

-3611 SEKEKADLASIYTG
+3611 SEKEKTDLASIYTG

-3633 ALDNLKYIVKGSY
+3633 ALDSLKYIVKGSY

-3663 MTFTNKAL
+3663 MTFTNEAL

-3701 WERMDVVGPDVDSP
+3701 WERMDIVGPDVDSP

-3741 YYKDGKLYLIR
+3741 YYKDGKLYLIK

-3761 GNQGGQ
+3761 GTQGGQ
-3767 VSYDKDKGHWENQG
+3767 VSYDKDKGHWKNQG

-3800 GLSYV
+3800 GLSYI

>member
-24 LTSLQEQLKASQKA
+24 LTSLQKQLKESQKA
-38 VENYTKIIP
+38 VENLTKTIP

-58 QAEKVVKEHRA
+58 RAEKVVKEHRA

-74 SWTKTYPKGK
+74 SWIKTYPKGR

-98 KIIKLRELE
+98 RIIKLGELE
-107 KKAAEVRRQVEE
+107 GEMAEVRRQVKE

-133 ELRASLGNKGASI
+133 VLRATLGNRGADI
-146 KLAQEREAASVQ
+146 KLAQERRERAEQ
-158 RRDSSLQK
+158 NRDRAKLAVESAREKLPSEIEETLSYYEK
-166 RTQAERSK
+166 LIEEERSK
-174 NEAKSSVDRASE
+174 
-186 KLQSTKRGKE
+186 LQ
-196 LLKRWMGYR
+196 
-205 KEIQKR
+205 
-211 KSLLK
+211 
-216 SAKTEE
+216 SAKTK
-222 EKKKIREL
+222 EKKENIAQTIGDYQRGIQDLGKKSAEMREYL
-230 ISLTEQSKIELEEE
+230 NALKELKKMKAEYDAANEEYRKIEKEVQEASKRISPAKRPP
-244 SSELSELVIAL
+244 SSSPSSRAER
-255 KDLKK
+255 
-260 VEAEYK
+260 VEATVE
-266 TADEEYQRAAE
+266 
-277 EARAASEEVKR
+277 
-288 IISEKPVSIGS
+288 
-299 AKKATP
+299 
-305 SMLHVRGVVATSQ
+305 
-318 NRGNGAAKRYQD
+318 NRGNGAAKRYQE
-330 RQKAD
+330 RR
-335 RALRLSWSDEGK
+335 RAERSLRLSRSDEGK
-347 KKREAFRKG
+347 KKREVYRKG

-389 ESFSEQELSALMS
+389 ESFSEQELSSLMS

-472 YEQEYQENGFIAN
+472 YEQEYQKNGFVAN
-485 EADYKRLK
+485 EADYRRLK

-525 VHRLHQLQEQEKNSG
+525 VHRLRQLQEQEKNNG

-545 RNTSQFFTENG
+545 RNTSQFFTEKEEI
-556 DLKEGS
+556 KEGK
-562 VAGLIRLLAGY
+562 VKELIRLLSSY
-573 KEYME
+573 KDYME
-578 NQGFGNLI
+578 NQGLGNLI

-609 DQLYLAGNSFNV
+609 DQLYLMGHSFNI

-638 SGIVHLLRAMGLPVT
+638 SGIAHLLGAMGLPIN
-653 QQGVIHASKNRGSV
+653 QQGVIHASKRRGSV
-667 ERYEFQRYNLEDWL
+667 ERYDFQRYNLEDWL
-681 RLVQKG
+681 RLVREG
-687 VRIAEGDIPEDQKRV
+687 VRIAEGDIPENQKSA
-702 LQQQNY
+702 LQQRNY
-708 EKMRRMFSGRVRKQK
+708 EEMRRKFSGKVRKQK
-723 MQGKNGS
+723 MQSESGS
-730 EWTDTLFNGLTIRE
+730 EWTDTLFNGLTIKE

-762 DTLDEEQKKEFD
+762 DTLNEGQKKEFD
-774 RQLYKKQKG
+774 RLLYKKQKG

-793 KLVRT
+793 KLVKT

-826 SAATLGGGYI
+826 SAATLGGSYI
-836 GDWFKIIQEAG
+836 GDWFRIIQEAG

-859 KEGGSLSAEDT
+859 KEGRPLSAEDT

-931 DVEISNLLGAMVN
+931 DVEISNLLGAMVD

-1054 EAFASIGRE
+1054 EAFASMGRE

-1235 VAQAIAPEDFGRR
+1235 VAQAIAPEDFGRG

-1261 KKGEYDYSRQF
+1261 KKGGYDYSRQF

-1331 AQAEEILEKYSS
+1331 ARAEENLEKYKN
-1343 GIDPWTGEKISPLL
+1343 GIDPLTGEKTSVLP
-1357 NFEQLL
+1357 NVVKQLERN
-1363 KGAVESARAVYG
+1363 VESAHAAYG
-1375 KAVSDKARLESAK
+1375 RAVSDKARLEAAK

-1398 MEAGGGKRLEESEWF
+1398 IEAGGGKRLEESEGF
-1413 YSEYQKILEK
+1413 YSEYQKILEN

-1463 AVAHRSNAELEKIN
+1463 AVAHRSNAEVEEIN

-1490 FAERKEGPLGSGYDE
+1490 FAGRKEGPLGSGYDE

-1512 AQAAIRNDAAGG
+1512 AQAAISNDAAGG

-1535 IDEEIVKTVEAERER
+1535 IDEEIVKAVEAERER

-1612 EPASAPVPHK
+1612 EPAPAPVSPR
-1622 RRKKSSVPRE
+1622 RRKKPSVSRE

-1679 GGGAGGTISGG
+1679 GGGTGGTISGG

-1769 GERSSKGLK
+1769 GERSSKRSKHKEG
-1778 PKAEKPSE
+1778 ASAE
-1786 SSSEVR
+1786 SSSDVR
-1792 ADSSASTTAP
+1792 ADDSSASTAAP

-1817 SSIGKLIRELDQLER
+1817 SSIGRLIRELDQLER

-2057 QDIHEFDKAIT
+2057 QDINEFDKAIT

-2143 LTSALKG
+2143 LTAVLKG
-2150 FKMEAAEVGDI
+2150 FKMEASEVSDI
-2161 VDKLVALDMDFA
+2161 VDKLVSLDMDFA

-2279 LADKWI
+2279 LADKWV

-2447 IASDVDRPFQTLES
+2447 ITSDVDRPFQTLES

-2521 VAATAPITK
+2521 VAATASITK

-2548 GVGSFKSR
+2548 GIGSFKSK

-2565 APKSGI
+2565 APISGI
-2571 SQEEAKTIKAAL
+2571 SQEEARKIENAL
-2583 EYYRTGRTN
+2583 KYYRTGKIN
-2592 DKEFNSLRKDSD
+2592 DSGFNNVSDVHMTKSGKWSFKDASGK
-2604 LRLLDNGYYA
+2604 R
-2614 TDENVG
+2614 
-2620 GVRYRILHSTK
+2620 RYSTK
-2631 PKTQEDRM
+2631 KPITAEDYY
-2639 KEFSPYMSIFAAQD
+2639 SSYLDVFAAQD
-2653 QDNIN
+2653 QENIN
-2658 RGRLIYKG
+2658 RGRLVYKG
-2666 SKYRFNKKT
+2666 KKYRFNRKT
-2675 GEFEQVRDANG
+2675 GSFEEKVGGGYQTPSEPLG
-2686 NRTFYNPVIDQ
+2686 Q
-2697 DTQGALAQARVN
+2697 ETQAALTQAQVN
-2709 QQAIKKQKILGGTAA
+2709 QQAIRKQKILGSAA
-2724 GLASGFSTAM
+2724 TGLASGFSTAM

-2740 GDKALAGILTGGLS
+2740 GDKALAGVITGGLS
-2754 TALSLT
+2754 AALSMT
-2760 PLGPLGGMIGQVV
+2760 PLGPLGGVIGQVV
-2773 GDLLGSVLLT
+2773 GD
-2783 IIHQDE
+2783 IIGPLILNWIHADE

-2918 AMMAAQYRQQAQA
+2918 ALMAAQYRQQAQA

-2955 LLSTLERVKDTEEYA
+2955 LLSDLERVKDTEEYA

-2976 IQKFEEL
+2976 RQKFEEL
-2983 QSFYENLS
+2983 QSLYENIY

-3053 DETIVGQDGT
+3053 DETIAGQDGT

-3304 EDLTEEELQMLN
+3304 GDLTEEELQMLN
-3316 SEDATMSTIM
+3316 SEDATMSSIM

-3338 YKEWGKIVSQ
+3338 YEEWGKIVSQ

-3421 WTFESDQPAIQEA
+3421 WAYESDQTAVQEA

-3459 AQDRLE
+3459 DQNRLE

-3611 SEKEKADLASIYTG
+3611 SEKEKTDLASIYTG

-3633 ALDNLKYIVKGSY
+3633 ALDSLKYIVKGSY

-3663 MTFTNKAL
+3663 MTFTNEAL

-3701 WERMDVVGPDVDSP
+3701 WERMDIVGPDVDSP

-3741 YYKDGKLYLIR
+3741 YYKDGKLYLIK

-3761 GNQGGQ
+3761 GTQGGQ
-3767 VSYDKDKGHWENQG
+3767 VSYDKDKGHWKNQG

-3800 GLSYV
+3800 GLSYI